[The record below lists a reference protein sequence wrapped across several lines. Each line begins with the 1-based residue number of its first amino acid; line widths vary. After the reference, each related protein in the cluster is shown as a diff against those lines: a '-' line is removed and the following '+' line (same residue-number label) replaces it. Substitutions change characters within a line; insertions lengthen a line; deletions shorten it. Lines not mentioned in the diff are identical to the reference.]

1 MGAVGLSSP
10 LFASPLMGG
19 MRGYLPRFFVPVDG
33 GGGAILPVL
42 CVPVDG
48 AVGLSSLFCAS
59 LLMGEMILHKEKTAE
74 AVFPVVSGS
83 Q

>member
-1 MGAVGLSSP
+1 MRAGLSSLLFVSLLMGAVGLSSP

-33 GGGAILPVL
+33 
-42 CVPVDG
+42 
-48 AVGLSSLFCAS
+48 
-59 LLMGEMILHKEKTAE
+59 EMILHKEKTAE